1 MFSRYR
7 LSELSAPPPWTKR
20 WRNRLPI
27 QAPELNLFD
36 ARRHVWNK
44 EHYDSGTMYAL
55 NYLILGLL
63 GLLSDYLDILEH
75 GGKLT
80 LTGVEPNFFFKTAL
94 DRALARLCR
103 AQEHVEHVVM
113 QCSLQFSTLCLNHW
127 EWTRRWHLKSH
138 FLNTLPAAHKLSCS
152 FHGFGNCCCPNNP
165 VTFACWP
172 SETSAPNE
180 RHSYFHMVVLN
191 IIQCFPLQ
199 PLIAVSS
206 RNSMARSTFGGQQA
220 RKNGDN

>member
-1 MFSRYR
+1 MK
-7 LSELSAPPPWTKR
+7 WWDT
-20 WRNRLPI
+20 
-27 QAPELNLFD
+27 
-36 ARRHVWNK
+36 
-44 EHYDSGTMYAL
+44 T
-55 NYLILGLL
+55 